1 MNENKVGQSFIIGF
15 LIGAVAGVAAAL
27 LMAPQS
33 GKETRE
39 TIGKKSVELKDEAT
53 KQAQRLATEA
63 KGQVEYVQE
72 KGRVVISDNVR
83 KAQDM
88 VTGGKTTGEEAPTTP
103 VA

>member
-1 MNENKVGQSFIIGF
+1 MNENKVGQSFVIGF

-33 GKETRE
+33 GKETRDV
-39 TIGKKSVELKDEAT
+39 IGKKSVELKDEAT
-53 KQAQRLATEA
+53 KQAQRLTTDA
-63 KGQVEYVQE
+63 KSQVAYVQE

-88 VTGGKTTGEEAPTTP
+88 ITGSATSDQEAPTTP